1 MRLRWWVLFVLSAA
15 VCAAAVLDRIVVT
28 VGRQAITESDL
39 RKEILLASFLNQA
52 QPDFSNESRKAAAK
66 RRIERALISAEIR
79 AGQYPV
85 PPLEEIEPALEALR
99 KSRSAS
105 GASFQEALAHYGLT
119 EPELRQYLQEQLTV
133 LRFID
138 LRFGA
143 AVQVVESEVREYYLR
158 QFLPEWENRNTGS
171 AAPSFDEVREDLE
184 RIVRQQR
191 ADVLV
196 EEWLKEAASRT
207 RIDYKDD
214 TLR

>member
-1 MRLRWWVLFVLSAA
+1 MRRRLCCLLAFTAA
-15 VCAAAVLDRIVVT
+15 LCSAAVLDRIVVT

-39 RKEILLASFLNQA
+39 RKEILLASFLNQT
-52 QPDFSNESRKAAAK
+52 QPDFSDQSRKAAAK
-66 RRIERALISAEIR
+66 RRVERALIAAEIR

-85 PPLEEIEPALEALR
+85 PPLEETGPALESLR
-99 KSRSAS
+99 KSR
-105 GASFQEALAHYGLT
+105 GASFQQALDRYGIT
-119 EPELRQYLQEQLTV
+119 EQELRQYLHEQLTV

-143 AVQVVESEVREYYLR
+143 AVQVVESEIRDYYLR
-158 QFLPEWENRNTGS
+158 QFLPEWENKNAGS

-196 EEWLKEAASRT
+196 EEWLKEAAGRT

>member
-1 MRLRWWVLFVLSAA
+1 MRIRWWLLLAVSAA
-15 VCAAAVLDRIVVT
+15 ACSAAVLDRIVIT

-39 RKEILLASFLNQA
+39 RKEILLASFLNQT
-52 QPDFSNESRKAAAK
+52 QPDFSNASRKAAAK
-66 RRIERALISAEIR
+66 RRLDRALIAAEIR
-79 AGQYPV
+79 AGQYPA
-85 PPLEEIEPALEALR
+85 PPIEETEPAMESLK
-99 KSRSAS
+99 KSRGS
-105 GASFQEALAHYGLT
+105 SFQEALDRYGLT
-119 EPELRQYLQEQLTV
+119 EQELRQYLQEQLTV

-158 QFLPEWENRNTGS
+158 QFLPEWENKKVGS
-171 AAPSFDEVREDLE
+171 TPPSFDEVRDDLE

-196 EEWLKEAASRT
+196 EEWLKEAAGRT
-207 RIDYKDD
+207 RIEYKDD